1 MNMLGFMLTIPV
13 GIVKKTFTSSLAFI
27 ANRFAVFFNYVPLTV
42 ADCTN
47 HFSLPASTRH
57 GAI

>member
-1 MNMLGFMLTIPV
+1 MLVFMLAIP
-13 GIVKKTFTSSLAFI
+13 IRIAEKTLTSPLALI

-42 ADCTN
+42 AYCTN
-47 HFSLPASTRH
+47 HFSPPVRTTH